1 VAALLAV
8 IIPAATLLASCEST
22 SPPSPAPVPTA
33 SPSAPVPSPSPPEAF
48 EIALGRV
55 RGSGVA
61 AKPRRPATWRAARA
75 VRAVMTEVYSA
86 GFLETDR
93 GSRPLLRSFAA
104 EARAAAKDDLEA
116 LTLGKAAP
124 LLDTVRPRVARLDV
138 HVVADDR
145 GRMVSAFATMHF
157 KAIGLAGTA
166 RLPVGQE
173 ATYLL
178 HRSTAG
184 WRIEAYEAVSHV
196 PTPDEVERA
205 THRAELDPA
214 IPSTGPMF
222 VLVIGSDARPG
233 ADPAHG
239 LADSLHIVGVDPRTG
254 TASILGI
261 PRDSFVPIPGLG
273 TDKINASLARGGPD
287 LVVRTV
293 ERLSGIHIDG
303 YVLTGFAG
311 FERLVDAIGPI
322 AIDVPYAMND
332 PSSHAEFRPGRTELN
347 AREALAFSRDR
358 HDAPGGDFGR
368 SLNQGRLLVAALAT
382 LRADLRAGDLAVLP
396 WILAG
401 ARHLETDL
409 DLWQMLELLLSAPA
423 VDPGAVRIRVVP
435 GRTATIG
442 GRSIVLLAPEA
453 RAMFRDLARDGVLG
467 P

>member
-1 VAALLAV
+1 
-8 IIPAATLLASCEST
+8 
-22 SPPSPAPVPTA
+22 
-33 SPSAPVPSPSPPEAF
+33 
-48 EIALGRV
+48 
-55 RGSGVA
+55 
-61 AKPRRPATWRAARA
+61 
-75 VRAVMTEVYSA
+75 
-86 GFLETDR
+86 
-93 GSRPLLRSFAA
+93 
-104 EARAAAKDDLEA
+104 
-116 LTLGKAAP
+116 
-124 LLDTVRPRVARLDV
+124 
-138 HVVADDR
+138 
-145 GRMVSAFATMHF
+145 MHF
-157 KAIGLAGTA
+157 RAIGMAGTS
-166 RLPVGQE
+166 RLPIGQE

-178 HRSTAG
+178 QRSTVG
-184 WRIEAYEAVSHV
+184 WRIAAYDAVGHV
-196 PTPDEVERA
+196 PTRDEVQRA
-205 THRAELDPA
+205 TRRAELDPT
-214 IPSTGPMF
+214 IPSSGPMF

-261 PRDSFVPIPGLG
+261 PRDSFVPIPGVG
-273 TDKINASLARGGPD
+273 TDKINSSLSRGGPD

-293 ERLSGIHIDG
+293 ERLSGIHLDG

-311 FERLVDAIGPI
+311 FERLVDAVGPI

-332 PSSHAEFRPGRTELN
+332 PSSHAAFHAGRTELN

-382 LRADLRAGDLAVLP
+382 LRADLRGGDLAVLP

-409 DLWQMLELLLSAPA
+409 DLWQMLKLLLSAPS
-423 VDPGAVRIRVVP
+423 VDPGAVRVRVVP

-442 GRSIVLLAPEA
+442 GRSVVLLAPEA